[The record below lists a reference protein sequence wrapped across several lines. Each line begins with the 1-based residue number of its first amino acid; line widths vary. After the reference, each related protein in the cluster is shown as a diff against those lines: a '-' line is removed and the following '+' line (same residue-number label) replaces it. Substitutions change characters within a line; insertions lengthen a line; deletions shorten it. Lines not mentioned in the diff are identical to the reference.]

1 MGSKFAKRIIKKGS
15 GRGAAVFALQGD
27 LGAGK
32 TTFVQGFMN
41 GLGSKKRSAS
51 PTFIIMRRHSPKG
64 GKKFKN
70 VFHMDAYRLKSHDQL
85 SVVDFDKIIRNP
97 ENIVLIEWP
106 ERIRKALLPALLL
119 SPPIPTPTRTT
130 MPPLADD
137 LRNRLEKAV
146 IAARATNTRGQQT
159 TSPAPA
165 AAQGPI
171 PKAA

>member
-1 MGSKFAKRIIKKGS
+1 MSPKRTNIYQTSSSRETKELGSKFAKRIIKKGS

-106 ERIRKALLPALLL
+106 ERIRKALPKTALWLKF
-119 SPPIPTPTRTT
+119 SHGKKENERRI
-130 MPPLADD
+130 
-137 LRNRLEKAV
+137 V
-146 IAARATNTRGQQT
+146 YSRG
-159 TSPAPA
+159 
-165 AAQGPI
+165 
-171 PKAA
+171 